1 MSNNEIHHQINEKI
15 ETKEMMPSEKLKGFK
30 DSQDTYSKFYRLD
43 NDVQK
48 KVLDQVYGRNDEV
61 KIEKEGGS
69 YGELY
74 VPGEGDT
81 KEVHHMP
88 ADSISP
94 LDRFDGPAIK
104 MDKVDHRL
112 TASCGS
118 SLEAR
123 EYRAKQKELIQE
135 GKFSEAFKMDVQD
148 LKDKGLYD
156 KYEIGITQALS
167 YVNNLIQGGIING

>member
-1 MSNNEIHHQINEKI
+1 
-15 ETKEMMPSEKLKGFK
+15 
-30 DSQDTYSKFYRLD
+30 
-43 NDVQK
+43 
-48 KVLDQVYGRNDEV
+48 
-61 KIEKEGGS
+61 
-69 YGELY
+69 
-74 VPGEGDT
+74 
-81 KEVHHMP
+81 MP